1 MNRAELLRTAE
12 LARAAADA
20 ATITANFANIKP
32 AKADEYASRTEEA
45 LYAALDA
52 LAEARRTRR
61 SSFFHIASDI
71 AGATQTERR
80 AA

>member
-20 ATITANFANIKP
+20 ATITASFANIKP
-32 AKADEYASRTEEA
+32 AKADEYA
-45 LYAALDA
+45 
-52 LAEARRTRR
+52 RRTREALEAALEALDEACTTR
-61 SSFFHIASDI
+61 RTSFFHIACDV
-71 AGATQTERR
+71 AGQTQR

>member
-1 MNRAELLRTAE
+1 MDRAELLRTAE

-20 ATITANFANIKP
+20 ATITASFDRINP

-52 LAEARRTRR
+52 LDEACVTRR
-61 SSFFHIASDI
+61 SRFFRLACEI
-71 AGATQTERR
+71 AGQTEDRR

>member
-20 ATITANFANIKP
+20 ATITASFDRINP
-32 AKADEYASRTEEA
+32 AKADEYASRTKEA

-61 SSFFHIASDI
+61 TSFFHIACEV
-71 AGATQTERR
+71 AGQTRR